1 MKDKVQAYMLD
12 DREIKTFLVQLNF
25 LLSVIKL
32 VLGTWEGV
40 ENLASGG
47 YTKEMSCYLV
57 IVSIVL

>member
-1 MKDKVQAYMLD
+1 MLD